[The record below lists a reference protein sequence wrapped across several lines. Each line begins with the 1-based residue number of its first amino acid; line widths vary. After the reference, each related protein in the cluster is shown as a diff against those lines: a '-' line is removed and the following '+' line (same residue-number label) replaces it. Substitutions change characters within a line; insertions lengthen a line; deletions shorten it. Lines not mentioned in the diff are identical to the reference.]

1 MVATAITLAVTATPR
16 ANAQD
21 SDRLSSIEKQIQA
34 LQGELKRVKQD
45 LAARNR
51 EIRAAQSRTIQPSA
65 PIGPQVNL
73 MPAIPPGYALVP
85 ASPGS
90 TPGSVVLA
98 RAVPPAPALPQGTFR
113 VGNVDIKL
121 GGFIAAESVYRSRNE
136 VADIASNFN
145 TGIPEKISPL
155 YHESEFRESARQS
168 RVTALVTGLP
178 DKDTKLQA
186 YFALDFLGAS
196 PTSNSNE
203 SNSFVPR
210 IREGWASY
218 SRSDLGFEVLAG
230 QSWTLLTMN
239 RVGMEPL
246 NVQTPLQIDAQ
257 YVPGFTW
264 ARQPE
269 LRIEKSFANNQYWLG
284 LSIENPATT
293 YTNTSIPS
301 ALGTL
306 NVTNPGTANLATG
319 SNSGT
324 TVVTGETAVTTTVTK
339 NGKTTSTTVL
349 TPTTA
354 SVAGL
359 GAFSDDIAPDV
370 VIKGTADWKFAHLEA
385 YGVGRV
391 FHDRVSQLG
400 TGQSNTMFGGGGG
413 AAALVHIIP
422 NVLDFQVSG
431 LAGQGIGRYGTSQ
444 LPDATVNAQGGPE
457 ALPEWM
463 ALAGLVY
470 HPVKQI
476 DLYGYMGTEQ
486 TTARYFDTTV
496 GGKTTAYGYGN
507 PLYSNAGCDEELSK
521 LTCTGNT
528 SGIVQGTVGAWY
540 RFLKGPYGTFQ
551 AGVQYSYT
559 HRDVF
564 QGVGPTPQTNDNMVF
579 FSMRYYPFQ

>member
-1 MVATAITLAVTATPR
+1 MVATAITLATLAAPSAR
-16 ANAQD
+16 AQD
-21 SDRLSSIEKQIQA
+21 ADRLGSIEKQIQA
-34 LQGELKRVKQD
+34 LQSELKRVKQD

-51 EIRAAQSRTIQPSA
+51 EIRAAQSRAVQPSA
-65 PIGPQVNL
+65 PVPAQVSV
-73 MPAIPPGYALVP
+73 MPTIPPGYALVP

-98 RAVPPAPALPQGTFR
+98 RAVPPPPALPQGTFR

-145 TGIPEKISPL
+145 TAIPEKISPL

-168 RVTALVTGLP
+168 RFTALASASP
-178 DKDTKLQA
+178 DEVTKLQA
-186 YFALDFLGAS
+186 DVAVDFLGAA
-196 PTSNSNE
+196 PTSNSVE
-203 SNSFVPR
+203 SNSYVPR
-210 IREGWASY
+210 LREAWASY

-246 NVQTPLQIDAQ
+246 NVNTPLQIDAQ

-264 ARQPE
+264 ARQAE
-269 LRIEKSFANNQYWLG
+269 IRFEKSFFDKQYWLG
-284 LSIENPATT
+284 LSVENPQTS
-293 YTNTSIPS
+293 YTNTTIPS
-301 ALGTL
+301 TLGTL
-306 NVTNPGTANLATG
+306 NVTNPGTANLANG

-324 TVVTGETAVTTTVTK
+324 TVVTGETAVTTLTTK

-359 GAFSDDIAPDV
+359 GTFSDDIAPDV
-370 VIKGTADWKFAHLEA
+370 VIKGTADYKFAHLEA
-385 YGVGRV
+385 YGIGRV

-413 AAALVHIIP
+413 AAALVHLIP

-444 LPDATVNAQGGPE
+444 LPDATINAQGGPE

-463 ALAGLVY
+463 ALAGLIY
-470 HPVKQI
+470 HPVKQM
-476 DLYGYMGTEQ
+476 DVYGYMGTEQ
-486 TTARYFDTTV
+486 TTARYFDHTAD
-496 GGKTTAYGYGN
+496 GKTTAYGYGN
-507 PLYSNAGCDEELSK
+507 PLYSNAGCEEEISK
-521 LTCTGNT
+521 LTCTANT

-551 AGVQYSYT
+551 TGIQYSYT

-564 QGVGPTPQTNDNMVF
+564 QGVGPTPQTNENMVF
-579 FSMRYYPFQ
+579 LSFRWFPFQ